1 MPVTHPVFQP
11 LDSHHD
17 RAAFSCV
24 VVALDTYFRLYA
36 GQDVRNRA
44 AAVWVLWDETA
55 ALIVGYYTLSAC
67 GIQAQSLPPAL
78 AKKFPKYPL
87 LPGSLLGRLAVDTR
101 YRRQGF
107 GELLLLDA
115 MRRSWEQ
122 GAVIGAVT
130 VVVDAK
136 DDATRAFY
144 ERYGFFRDLDNGYR
158 LYLPMKTVEQLTRN

>member
-17 RAAFSCV
+17 RAAFSCG

-55 ALIVGYYTLSAC
+55 ALIVGYYTLRAC

-101 YRRQGF
+101 YRRLGIRGTLTPRCDEAQLGAER
-107 GELLLLDA
+107 GDW
-115 MRRSWEQ
+115 RRCC
-122 GAVIGAVT
+122 G
-130 VVVDAK
+130 
-136 DDATRAFY
+136 R
-144 ERYGFFRDLDNGYR
+144 
-158 LYLPMKTVEQLTRN
+158 